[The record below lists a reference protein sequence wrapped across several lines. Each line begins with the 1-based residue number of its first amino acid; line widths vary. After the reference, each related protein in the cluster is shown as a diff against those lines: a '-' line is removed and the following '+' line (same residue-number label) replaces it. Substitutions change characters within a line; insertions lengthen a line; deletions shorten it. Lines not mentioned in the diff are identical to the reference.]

1 MTVTFTVRG
10 IPVPQG
16 SARAFIAGGR
26 AIVATEA
33 HRGSLGAW
41 RTAIA
46 QEARAAIGD
55 AALLAGPVAV
65 RVDFVMARPRS
76 HYLPANGRRSEPVLR
91 LDAPMWHTGKPDVNK
106 LERALFDALKAVVW
120 HDDEQVVDARA
131 RKPYT
136 LEAGPSRYMNPGAV
150 VSIRPAGWWD
160 PAEAR
165 R

>member
-46 QEARAAIGD
+46 TEARAAMGED
-55 AALLAGPVAV
+55 PLLTGPV
-65 RVDFVMARPRS
+65 RVDLLFVLPRPKS
-76 HYLPANGRRSEPVLR
+76 APKRRLYP
-91 LDAPMWHTGKPDVNK
+91 DGKPDVDK
-106 LERALFDALKAVVW
+106 LARAALDALTGVVFS
-120 HDDEQVVDARA
+120 DDARVCLLKA
-131 RKPYT
+131 AKVYPG
-136 LEAGPSRYMNPGAV
+136 EAAGYPGV
-150 VSIRPAGWWD
+150 HVDVEGMR
-160 PAEAR
+160 
-165 R
+165 